1 MNYLELAVKIVVAK
15 PIYYTP
21 TKVKEYVNK
30 HKFDFLI
37 QNPSYDTR
45 RSNKMDKSL

>member
-1 MNYLELAVKIVVAK
+1 MNYLELAVKIAVAK

-30 HKFDFLI
+30 NKFDFLI
-37 QNPSYDTR
+37 KNPPYDKT
-45 RSNKMDKSL
+45 KGK